1 MPRPKDGTE
10 HRNSISVTRTIEAP
24 IALAERAFSTA
35 RARDGWLQD
44 GGMAVR
50 SSIPGVSLCAT
61 WVDGVSEV
69 VVTFAEKGPSRCQVT
84 IDHRK
89 LPDTPETGPMKTF
102 WKQALER
109 LREALEPRERRK
121 YSRDN

>member
-1 MPRPKDGTE
+1 V
-10 HRNSISVTRTIEAP
+10 SRTIEAP
-24 IALAERAFSTA
+24 VALAERAFSSA
-35 RARDGWLQD
+35 RARKAWLQD

-50 SSIPGVSLCAT
+50 NSTPGVSLCAT
-61 WVDGVSEV
+61 WVDGMSEV
-69 VVTFAEKGPSRCQVT
+69 EVTFLDKGPGRCQVT

-89 LPDTPETGPMKTF
+89 LAGPRDAGLMKSF

-121 YSRDN
+121 HSRDN